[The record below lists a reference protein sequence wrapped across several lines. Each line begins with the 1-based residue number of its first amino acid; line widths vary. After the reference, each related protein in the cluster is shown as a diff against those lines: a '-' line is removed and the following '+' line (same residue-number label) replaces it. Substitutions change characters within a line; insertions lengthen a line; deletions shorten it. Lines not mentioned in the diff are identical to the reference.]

1 MGPTQLA
8 RVRQIIKSLN
18 IAGLEGAPETKVS
31 RVRLVDIAR
40 LAGVSTTTVSRVL
53 NRKPDV
59 DSFNSQIYN
68 LAASH
73 LAES

>member
-1 MGPTQLA
+1 M
-8 RVRQIIKSLN
+8 RQIIKSLN
-18 IAGLEGAPETKVS
+18 IAGLEGAPEIIVS

-40 LAGVSTTTVSRVL
+40 LAGVAKTTVSRVL

-59 DSFNSQIYN
+59 DSFHSQIYN

>member
-1 MGPTQLA
+1 
-8 RVRQIIKSLN
+8 VHQIIKSLT
-18 IAGLEGAPETKVS
+18 IAGLAGAPETKVS
-31 RVRLVDIAR
+31 RVQLVDIAR
-40 LAGVSTTTVSRVL
+40 LAGVSKTTVSRVL

-59 DSFNSQIYN
+59 DSFHSQIYH